1 MSAIFS
7 WFALALLTT
16 ASAGILLSR
25 NWRWMLALL
34 AILYVGVFVFVRL
47 YWPLGMAAVKLITGW
62 MASAILGMTQLGS
75 ESGTESMEESLPQGF
90 PFRLFMTILI
100 GTVVITAA
108 PRLSDF
114 IPGIGLTES
123 AASLMLI
130 GMGVLYLGI
139 TSRPLQVTI
148 GLLVILAGFEILYAV
163 VEVSVLVAGL
173 LAIVNLGLALTGAYF
188 LVAREGEQTP

>member
-7 WFALALLTT
+7 WFALALLTA

>member
-7 WFALALLTT
+7 WFALALLTA

-75 ESGTESMEESLPQGF
+75 EAGTESMEESLPQGF
-90 PFRLFMTILI
+90 PFRLFMSILI

-188 LVAREGEQTP
+188 LVARESEQKT

>member
-7 WFALALLTT
+7 WFALALLTA

-90 PFRLFMTILI
+90 PFRLFMSILI

-188 LVAREGEQTP
+188 LVARESEQKT

>member
-1 MSAIFS
+1 MSAILS
-7 WFALALLTT
+7 WFALALLTA

-47 YWPLGMAAVKLITGW
+47 YWPPGMAAVKLITGW

-75 ESGTESMEESLPQGF
+75 ESDTEPMEESLPQGF
-90 PFRLFMTILI
+90 PFRLFMIMLI
-100 GTVVITAA
+100 GTVVIVAA

-173 LAIVNLGLALTGAYF
+173 LAIVNLGLALTGASF
-188 LVAREGEQTP
+188 LVARESEQNA

>member
-7 WFALALLTT
+7 WFALALLTA

-90 PFRLFMTILI
+90 PFRLFMIILI

-114 IPGIGLTES
+114 IAGIGLTES

-188 LVAREGEQTP
+188 LVAGEGEQNP